1 MRFDWLIVAAAAG
14 AAAAPSGQLVYPQ
27 AVKPV
32 NGHGSYET
40 GDLTYLAR
48 AAPLEKRISEDFS
61 LDKQFNNDLLFHGVL
76 TNTDTPITASTDLT
90 VTCVECFTKGTITA
104 RLTTEDHL
112 KPVIRFEM
120 KGVEAM
126 AKLDVK
132 SSGSLVF
139 AINLFTSETPL
150 GLSLPGLKVGIIFS
164 VDLVFVLS
172 DTMDIQGGFYTKLAD
187 DAFFQIEMLDG
198 DITEHLL

>member
-14 AAAAPSGQLVYPQ
+14 AAAAPAVQVVYPEV
-27 AVKPV
+27 VKPV
-32 NGHGSYET
+32 NSHGVYET

-48 AAPLEKRISEDFS
+48 SAPLEKRISEDFS
-61 LDKQFNNDLLFHGVL
+61 LDKQFNDDLLFHGVL
-76 TNTDTPITASTDLT
+76 TNTDTPVTASTDLT
-90 VTCVECFTKGTITA
+90 VTCVECYTKGTVTA
-104 RLTTEDHL
+104 RLTTKDIF
-112 KPVIRFEM
+112 KPVIRFDL

-132 SSGSLVF
+132 STGSLVF

-150 GLSLPGLKVGIIFS
+150 GLSIPGLKIGIIFS

-172 DTMDIQGGFYTKLAD
+172 DSMDIQGGFYTKLAD
-187 DAFFQIEMLDG
+187 DAFFQIEIFDG
-198 DITEHLL
+198 DITDHLL